1 MKNKFSPSWNSSKQ
15 PRKQRKYRANAPIH
29 LKHKMM
35 SSHLSKELMKKY
47 SIRNTTLRKGDT
59 VKVVRG
65 QFKSKTGKVEK
76 IIMKFLKVN
85 ISGVERIKRDGSK
98 SPYPVDPSNVI
109 ITELSLSDK
118 ERAKKLRRKNDA
130 TPIKS

>member
-1 MKNKFSPSWNSSKQ
+1 MLPRPKRRSSKQ

>member
-130 TPIKS
+130 TP

>member
-1 MKNKFSPSWNSSKQ
+1 
-15 PRKQRKYRANAPIH
+15 
-29 LKHKMM
+29 
-35 SSHLSKELMKKY
+35 MKKY